1 MTPEQVQALI
11 ESGMPDA
18 AVRVESP
25 DNTHFEAVVVADAF
39 VGLSRIA
46 RHKLVYRCLGERMGR
61 EIHALSLKAVT
72 REEYQ
77 AAQSQQ

>member
-1 MTPEQVQALI
+1 MTPDQVQSLI
-11 ESGMPDA
+11 ESGMPEA
-18 AVRVESP
+18 MVRVSSP
-25 DNTHFEAVVVADAF
+25 DNTHFEAIVVADAF
-39 VGLSRIA
+39 DGLSRIA

-72 REEYQ
+72 PGEHQ